1 MFLVSC
7 RTITAWLAL
16 GVVLF
21 TAAACARRDWIEET
35 LVTVDVTGTWIGSCG
50 RPGTYAEGKIEIT
63 LAQSGSKVTGQARA
77 MPGHVSPIEGTV
89 SGDVFRYG
97 SHGYQRG
104 ELQVSEDEMSGWAVV
119 DNKSVTCQL
128 HRQASSESPRSP

>member
-1 MFLVSC
+1 M
-7 RTITAWLAL
+7 
-16 GVVLF
+16 
-21 TAAACARRDWIEET
+21 
-35 LVTVDVTGTWIGSCG
+35 
-50 RPGTYAEGKIEIT
+50 T
-63 LAQSGSKVTGQARA
+63 LAQSGPKVTGQARG

-97 SHGYQRG
+97 SQGYQRG

-128 HRQASSESPRSP
+128 RRQASSESPRSP